1 MLASYMYVVKQ
12 ATGRLARDQAEI
24 DRFWNHVR
32 EHTDWGPNHIA
43 QGHNPM
49 SIYGDDARYNL
60 AGDKILLIAMSPVLA
75 RDNIRC
81 MVDLLVLEPETLN
94 NLFT

>member
-1 MLASYMYVVKQ
+1 
-12 ATGRLARDQAEI
+12 
-24 DRFWNHVR
+24 
-32 EHTDWGPNHIA
+32 
-43 QGHNPM
+43 M